1 MFKALMPQ
9 RREFFDLLAAHS
21 DRVVAAANADLRLI
35 QALGTHDADLDTLV
49 KEVAH
54 NEKSADQIKI
64 DLITLL
70 HKSFT
75 TPINRDQIHT
85 LTIDLDRVLHALRH
99 VANAIEMY
107 NITDSTSEMRELAS
121 HAADACLRLN
131 RAVIALGDNER
142 SKETMDLCKAID
154 QIESKADKI
163 MRNAITKLF
172 KEGGDVWMAVKL
184 KDFYRLQDAVIDHCD
199 EAAKTIEQ
207 ILIENS

>member
-21 DRVVAAANADLRLI
+21 DRVVAAANAGLRLV
-35 QALGTHDADLDTLV
+35 QALGTHNADIATLV

-54 NEKSADQIKI
+54 NENSADKIKT

-85 LTIDLDRVLHALRH
+85 LTIELDNVLNALQA
-99 VANAIEMY
+99 VANAIDMY
-107 NITDSTSEMRELAS
+107 NVTDSTSEMRELAS
-121 HAADACLRLN
+121 LASDACLRLN
-131 RAVIALGDNER
+131 RAVIALGEAER

-154 QIESKADKI
+154 QIESTGDKI
-163 MRNAITKLF
+163 MRKAITKLF
-172 KEGGDVWMAVKL
+172 KEGGDVWAAIKL
-184 KDFYRLQDAVIDHCD
+184 KEFYVLQEAVIDYCED
-199 EAAKTIEQ
+199 AAKTIEE

>member
-21 DRVVAAANADLRLI
+21 DRVVAGANAALRLI
-35 QALGTHDADLDTLV
+35 QALGTSDDDREKLV

-64 DLITLL
+64 ELITLL

-99 VANAIEMY
+99 VANAIDMY
-107 NITDSTSEMRELAS
+107 NITESTSEMRELSS

-131 RAVIALGDNER
+131 RAVIALGDNTR
-142 SKETMDLCKAID
+142 SKETIDLCKTID
-154 QIESKADKI
+154 QIESKADKV
-163 MRNAITKLF
+163 MRNAITSLF
-172 KEGGDVWMAVKL
+172 REGGDVWTAVKL
-184 KDFYRLQDAVIDHCD
+184 KDFYKLQDAVIDRCD
-199 EAAKTIEQ
+199 VAAKTIEE

>member
-21 DRVVAAANADLRLI
+21 DRVVAASSAALRLI
-35 QALGTHDADLDTLV
+35 QALGTPGAEISPLV

-64 DLITLL
+64 DLIALL

-85 LTIDLDRVLHALRH
+85 LTIDLDRVLHSLRH
-99 VANAIEMY
+99 VANAIDMY
-107 NITDSTSEMRELAS
+107 NIGDSTSEMRELAS
-121 HAADACLRLN
+121 LAADACLRLN
-131 RAVIALGDNER
+131 RAVFALGDNDR

-154 QIESKADKI
+154 QIEAKADKV

-172 KEGGDVWMAVKL
+172 KEGDLLTVVKL

>member
-9 RREFFDLLAAHS
+9 RREFFDLLAALS
-21 DRVVAAANADLRLI
+21 DRVVAASNAALRLI
-35 QALGTHDADLDTLV
+35 QALGTNESDIDTLV

-54 NEKSADQIKI
+54 NEKSADQIKV
-64 DLITLL
+64 DLIALL

-99 VANAIEMY
+99 VANAIDMY
-107 NITDSTSEMRELAS
+107 NIDDSTSEMRELAS
-121 HAADACLRLN
+121 LAADACLRLN
-131 RAVIALGDNER
+131 RAVIALGDNDR

-154 QIESKADKI
+154 QVESKADKV

-172 KEGGDVWMAVKL
+172 KEGEDVWVAVKL
-184 KDFYRLQDAVIDHCD
+184 KDFYRLQDSIIDHCD
-199 EAAKTIEQ
+199 QAAKTIEQ

>member
-21 DRVVAAANADLRLI
+21 DRVVAGANAALRLI
-35 QALGTHDADLDTLV
+35 QALGTLEEDREKLV

-54 NEKSADQIKI
+54 NEKSAGQIKI

-85 LTIDLDRVLHALRH
+85 LTIDLDRVLHAVRH
-99 VANAIEMY
+99 VANAIDMY
-107 NITDSTSEMRELAS
+107 NITNSTSEMRELAS

-131 RAVIALGDNER
+131 RAVIALGDNAR
-142 SKETMDLCKAID
+142 SKETMDLCKTID
-154 QIESKADKI
+154 QIESKADKV
-163 MRNAITKLF
+163 MRNAITSLF
-172 KEGGDVWMAVKL
+172 REGGDVWTAVKL
-184 KDFYRLQDAVIDHCD
+184 KDFYKLQDAVIDRCD
-199 EAAKTIEQ
+199 VAAKTIEE

>member
-21 DRVVAAANADLRLI
+21 DRVVAAANAGLRLI
-35 QALGTHDADLDTLV
+35 QALGTHNADTDTLV

-54 NEKSADQIKI
+54 NENSADSIKT

-121 HAADACLRLN
+121 LAADACLRLN
-131 RAVIALGDNER
+131 RAVIALGESER

-154 QIESKADKI
+154 QIESTGDKI
-163 MRNAITKLF
+163 MRKAITKLF
-172 KEGGDVWMAVKL
+172 KEGGDVWAAMKL
-184 KDFYRLQDAVIDHCD
+184 KEFYVLQEAVIDYCED
-199 EAAKTIEQ
+199 AAKTIEE

>member
-21 DRVVAAANADLRLI
+21 DRVVAAANAALRLI
-35 QALGTHDADLDTLV
+35 QALGTNDSDIATLV

-54 NEKSADQIKI
+54 NEKSADQIKV
-64 DLITLL
+64 DLIALL

-85 LTIDLDRVLHALRH
+85 LTIDLDGVLHALRH
-99 VANAIEMY
+99 VANAIDMY
-107 NITDSTSEMRELAS
+107 NIGDSTSEMRELAS
-121 HAADACLRLN
+121 LAADACLRLN
-131 RAVIALGDNER
+131 RAVISLGDNER

-154 QIESKADKI
+154 QIESQADKV

-184 KDFYRLQDAVIDHCD
+184 KDFYRLQDAIIDHCD
-199 EAAKTIEQ
+199 EAAKTIEE

>member
-21 DRVVAAANADLRLI
+21 DRVVAASNAALRLI
-35 QALGTHDADLDTLV
+35 QALGTQGSDIDTLV

-64 DLITLL
+64 DLIALL

-99 VANAIEMY
+99 VANAIDMY
-107 NITDSTSEMRELAS
+107 NISDSTSEMRELAS
-121 HAADACLRLN
+121 LAADACLRLN
-131 RAVIALGDNER
+131 RAVIALGDNDR

-154 QIESKADKI
+154 QVESKADKV

-172 KEGGDVWMAVKL
+172 KEGGDVWVAVKL
-184 KDFYRLQDAVIDHCD
+184 KDFYRLQDAIIDHCD
-199 EAAKTIEQ
+199 QAAKTIEQ

>member
-21 DRVVAAANADLRLI
+21 DRVVAAANAALRLI
-35 QALGTHDADLDTLV
+35 QALGTQGSDIDTLV

-64 DLITLL
+64 DLIALL

-85 LTIDLDRVLHALRH
+85 LTIDLDRVLHAIRH
-99 VANAIEMY
+99 VANAIDMY
-107 NITDSTSEMRELAS
+107 NISDSTSEMRELAS

-154 QIESKADKI
+154 QVESKADKV
-163 MRNAITKLF
+163 MRNAITSLF
-172 KEGGDVWMAVKL
+172 KEGGDVWAAVKL
-184 KDFYRLQDAVIDHCD
+184 KDFYRLQDSIIDHCD

>member
-21 DRVVAAANADLRLI
+21 DRVVAAANAALRLI
-35 QALGTHDADLDTLV
+35 QALGTNDAEIATLV

-64 DLITLL
+64 DLIALL

-99 VANAIEMY
+99 VANAIDMY
-107 NITDSTSEMRELAS
+107 NINDSTSEMRELAS
-121 HAADACLRLN
+121 LAADACLRLN

-154 QIESKADKI
+154 QIESKADKV

-172 KEGGDVWMAVKL
+172 KEGGDVWVAVKL
-184 KDFYRLQDAVIDHCD
+184 KDFYRLQDAIIDHCD